1 MRTSYRR
8 LAAYTKTRVIFSLSK
23 NRHFTGDE
31 GFLNYEFTGVGTDGI
46 EAGSEIA
53 AADAS
58 VTTTTAAAPP
68 EVDYG
73 SESLRVHW
81 SDRVRKSGTTR
92 L

>member
-8 LAAYTKTRVIFSLSK
+8 LAAYTNTRVIFSLSK

-53 AADAS
+53 AVDAS
-58 VTTTTAAAPP
+58 VTTTTAAPP

>member
-8 LAAYTKTRVIFSLSK
+8 LAAYTNTRVIFSLSN

-58 VTTTTAAAPP
+58 VTTPTAAPP

>member
-8 LAAYTKTRVIFSLSK
+8 LAAYTNTRVIFSLSQ

-58 VTTTTAAAPP
+58 VTTTTAAPP